1 MHKEFDFNRFKQNM
15 PAHQAPEESQMP
27 HQEPDEDQVLEE
39 LAQEF
44 IELYRAGKI
53 PEDLDIEAVCQ
64 DEEFIALTREFSLE
78 AALRIYIAE
87 RRCKEAESGAK
98 RNMEEQVKR
107 RSALPKSQKSN
118 LSVNP
123 SPDYRNMSSEEFR
136 KLEQQYKRM
145 AMAGKKVNL

>member
-1 MHKEFDFNRFKQNM
+1 MHKEFAKNGLKKNM
-15 PAHQAPEESQMP
+15 PVPQAPEGEMP
-27 HQEPDEDQVLEE
+27 NREPDADQVLEE

-53 PEDLDIEAVCQ
+53 PEDLDIEAICQ
-64 DEEFIALTREFSLE
+64 DGDFIELTREFPLE

-87 RRCKEAESGAK
+87 QRCQEAEAGAK
-98 RNMEEQVKR
+98 RNLEEQVKR
-107 RSALPKSQKSN
+107 RGTLPKSQRSN
-118 LSVNP
+118 LAVNP
-123 SPDYRNMSSEEFR
+123 SPDYRNMTSEEFR